1 MSEKT
6 IITRPGWEIVVFD
19 DGTINIC
26 TLADDLLLSPSEFDK
41 LALQSPLVQRMVEF
55 VKKSPEYEFDKE
67 FDNYY
72 CHWCEWGKGVEH
84 DKDCPRQQLLAEI
97 EKLEAK

>member
-6 IITRPGWEIVVFD
+6 IITRPGWEIVMFD

-41 LALQSPLVQRMVEF
+41 LALQSPLVQRMVKILKTIEGRDACQF
-55 VKKSPEYEFDKE
+55 CDIDENNHIHQD
-67 FDNYY
+67 
-72 CHWCEWGKGVEH
+72 
-84 DKDCPRQQLLAEI
+84 DCYMKQLLAEI